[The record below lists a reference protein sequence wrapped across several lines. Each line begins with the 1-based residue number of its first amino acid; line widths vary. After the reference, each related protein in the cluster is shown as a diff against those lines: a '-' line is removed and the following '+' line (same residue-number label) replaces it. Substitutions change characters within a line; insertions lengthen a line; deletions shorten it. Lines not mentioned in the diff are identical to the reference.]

1 MSLHSAALVAVMT
14 GRSNQVQLAMA
25 RGVHYKRDV
34 SKLPLSNLQRF
45 VFPAFLAVASIALS
59 GASCKRQSANNPDEA
74 KEARELVNAI
84 DKVEG
89 KKAPPAE
96 ATSASKTAPAQP
108 AQPVNQEP
116 LPGVSLDS
124 LDDQKKE
131 RFYRLIDRTLQSP
144 CGKAHSLRKSL
155 TSDQECKRAIF
166 AVRYVTALLEDEASD
181 QDVQQFYEDH
191 YKSRDSNTFRLED
204 TPYTGPQD
212 APVKLVEF
220 YDYGCPACKEFAPML
235 IAATDDFTG
244 QVAVFYKQFPLPS
257 HPNSK
262 FAAQAALAAMK
273 QGKFVEM
280 HNLLFAKSHQH
291 QKSALDT
298 HAKALGLDMARFES
312 DYQAAAPIVQAH
324 IKEGDA
330 AGVRVTPTLYINGN
344 QYKGPMHPR
353 YMKLW
358 IEEELAVNR

>member
-1 MSLHSAALVAVMT
+1 MT
-14 GRSNQVQLAMA
+14 CRSNQLQLAMA

-34 SKLPLSNLQRF
+34 SKQPLYNLQRF
-45 VFPAFLAVASIALS
+45 VFPAFLAIASIALS

-74 KEARELVNAI
+74 KEARELVNTI
-84 DKVEG
+84 DKIEG
-89 KKAPPAE
+89 KKAPAKP
-96 ATSASKTAPAQP
+96 TSASKATP

-116 LPGVSLDS
+116 LPGVALDN
-124 LDDQKKE
+124 LDDKKKE

-144 CGKAHSLRKSL
+144 CGKAHSLRKSI

-166 AVRYVTALLEDEASD
+166 AVRYVTALLEDEAGD
-181 QDVQQFYEDH
+181 DDVQQFYEDH
-191 YKSRDSNTFRLED
+191 YKSQDSKTFNLEG

-235 IAATDDFTG
+235 TAATEDYPG

-262 FAAQAALAAMK
+262 PAAQAAIAAGK

-291 QKSALDT
+291 QKSALVA
-298 HAKALGLDMARFES
+298 HAQSLGLDMAKFEA
-312 DYQAAAPIVQAH
+312 DFQAAAPLVQSH
-324 IKEGDA
+324 INEGDA
-330 AGVRVTPTLYINGN
+330 VGVHVTPTIYINGT

-353 YMKLW
+353 YIKLW